1 MPNPEVIEIE
11 MADWQKGDWI
21 WYEPSPGLRRE
32 LFDQRCDAVPTVF
45 GEDMSPDI
53 GSVTYEIAQ
62 SSVRDEVRALTQAVY
77 RCTMLVVVS
86 AVGIVWVVLGVLR

>member
-1 MPNPEVIEIE
+1 
-11 MADWQKGDWI
+11 
-21 WYEPSPGLRRE
+21 
-32 LFDQRCDAVPTVF
+32 
-45 GEDMSPDI
+45 MSPDI

-77 RCTMLVVVS
+77 RCTMLVVAS